1 MIGFHINNARVPGGF
16 IGVDVFF
23 VISGYL
29 VGSHVL
35 RGYSAATF
43 PIMAFYERRSR
54 RILPALLFMLA
65 MVLTLSL
72 AIDTPA
78 ATTAAAES
86 TLATILFSSNVYF
99 WADHSVSAAN
109 SAPLLHTWSLGG
121 GAILHCLPDFDIRG
135 TKSLRS
141 GKRFRNVVVL
151 GGSFIM
157 SAVGAFIDGPFTFYL
172 LPRAW
177 ELLAGTLLAE
187 NVFPI
192 PATERSRNYCS
203 ATGFALILL
212 SALFYSKTLPFPG
225 LAALPPCCGGLLI
238 VAAGVTGSSFIGR
251 MLSLRP
257 VVFVGMISYS
267 LYLWHAPLIVYQE
280 RTQFLYNAASSHIG
294 QVVLIMAAVAAGAIS
309 WGLIERPFRN
319 RDIW

>member
-1 MIGFHINNARVPGGF
+1 
-16 IGVDVFF
+16 
-23 VISGYL
+23 
-29 VGSHVL
+29 
-35 RGYSAATF
+35 
-43 PIMAFYERRSR
+43 MAFYERRSR

-109 SAPLLHTWSLGG
+109 SAPLLHTWSLGVEEQFYIAFPILIFAARKVF
-121 GAILHCLPDFDIRG
+121 GAQRIHATLF
-135 TKSLRS
+135 
-141 GKRFRNVVVL
+141 VVL

-172 LPRAW
+172 LPTRAW

-192 PATERSRNYCS
+192 PTTERSRNYSS
-203 ATGFALILL
+203 AAGFALILL

-238 VAAGVTGSSFIGR
+238 VAAGVTGSSVIGR

-319 RDIW
+319 RNLVSTRAFWWFIGAGIAALLGESVAAIVLRGMPAG